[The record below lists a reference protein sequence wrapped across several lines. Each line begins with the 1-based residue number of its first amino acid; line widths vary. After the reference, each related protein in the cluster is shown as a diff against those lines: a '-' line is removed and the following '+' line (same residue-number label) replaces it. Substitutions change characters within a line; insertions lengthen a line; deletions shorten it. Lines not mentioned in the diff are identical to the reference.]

1 MRKAIRAVI
10 IHGAYGTP
18 QENWFPWLFGQLKD
32 QGLDAYLPQFPTP
45 EGQTLDAWRAI
56 FAERVGQLDESTILI
71 GHSLGAGFIL
81 NLLEE
86 AQVPVL
92 GCFLVSG
99 FVGLLGLPEFDAVN
113 ASFVEREF
121 DWQRIKRNAGHVHV
135 YNGDNDPYVPLS
147 RGADIATHLGVTLQV
162 IKGGGHIN
170 ASAGY
175 TTFNKLLNDILK
187 LLRASSLAR

>member
-1 MRKAIRAVI
+1 MKRAIRAVI
-10 IHGAYGTP
+10 IHGTFGAP
-18 QENWFPWLFGQLKD
+18 QENWFPWLLGELKA
-32 QGLDAYLPQFPTP
+32 QGLEAYLPCFPTP
-45 EGQTLDAWRAI
+45 EGQTLDAWRGI
-56 FAERVGQLDESTILI
+56 FAERVGKLDESTILI

-86 AQVPVL
+86 AQSPVL

-99 FVGLLGLPEFDAVN
+99 FIGLLGLPEFDALN

-121 DWQRIKRNAGHVHV
+121 DWQRIKRNAGHVRV

-147 RGADIATHLGVTLQV
+147 RGADIATHLGVNLQV

-175 TTFNKLLNDILK
+175 TTFPKLSDDILE
-187 LLRASSLAR
+187 LVRMASIAR